1 MRKKT
6 LFMSILFIFL
16 LTLSVSAVVVEEYT
30 GQEKKEIRLATKYKA
45 FIAETERFMHSK
57 EKEVFLQLENDRE
70 RDLFI
75 KKFWNS
81 RGGRQR
87 RVRANINMLRLVR
100 MIQVLDLT
108 EDQVAMILPEMNKN
122 EEEKQKLQRD
132 IQLQLKDLR
141 VLLLREAL
149 DEQKLEEH
157 LNRIKALKRT
167 LQDKE
172 AELERFLFEKLSLAQ
187 QASYIIFSQEF
198 YRGLQDQLNN
208 ARRTQQKLQQRR
220 RKKR

>member
-1 MRKKT
+1 
-6 LFMSILFIFL
+6 
-16 LTLSVSAVVVEEYT
+16 
-30 GQEKKEIRLATKYKA
+30 
-45 FIAETERFMHSK
+45 
-57 EKEVFLQLENDRE
+57 
-70 RDLFI
+70 
-75 KKFWNS
+75 
-81 RGGRQR
+81 
-87 RVRANINMLRLVR
+87 MLRLVR
-100 MIQVLDLT
+100 MVQVLDLT

-172 AELERFLFEKLSLAQ
+172 AELERFLFEKLSLVQ